1 MNATNG
7 GVPIDT
13 VADVDPLF
21 PPGDRPSWRGW
32 MHVWAFLASIPA
44 GVVLVVLASSPAGK
58 VAAAIYGLSLMLLFG
73 TSAAYHRL
81 ARTERQRG
89 TMQRI
94 DHAMIYVLIVGTY
107 VPVCLVALPP
117 AWGIPIL
124 AIVAAGGAL
133 GMVLKLTAF
142 HGGRWIS
149 YTLYPTMGWV
159 AVIAAPVLIDS
170 LTPLQLALI
179 VAGGV
184 AYTIGFPVLM
194 MKWPN
199 PWPARFGYHE
209 VWHLLTVVAAGLH
222 FAAVSDVV
230 A

>member
-1 MNATNG
+1 MNAPNG
-7 GVPIDT
+7 ETVIDT
-13 VADVDPLF
+13 VADVDTLSHERE
-21 PPGDRPSWRGW
+21 RPSWRGW
-32 MHVWAFLASIPA
+32 IHVWAFLASIPA
-44 GVVLVVLASSPAGK
+44 GVLLIVLASSPAAK
-58 VAAAIYGLSLMLLFG
+58 AAASIYAASLMLLFG

-81 ARTERQRG
+81 ARTEQQRR

-107 VPVCLVALPP
+107 VPLCLVALPP

-133 GMVLKLTAF
+133 GMILKLTAF
-142 HGGRWIS
+142 HGARWVS
-149 YTLYPTMGWV
+149 YTLYPAMGWV
-159 AVIAAPVLIDS
+159 AVIAAPVLVDN
-170 LTPLQLALI
+170 LTALQLGLI

-184 AYTIGFPVLM
+184 AYTVGFPVLM

-209 VWHLLTVVAAGLH
+209 VWHLLTVIAAGLH